1 LDCGALK
8 TRRGESVGE
17 GRDGGRLVV
26 VAGGTYEVVVRGE
39 RVRKAA
45 GECAGE
51 EAAVKEEDM
60 GEPNPDSE
68 PV

>member
-1 LDCGALK
+1 
-8 TRRGESVGE
+8 
-17 GRDGGRLVV
+17 V

-60 GEPNPDSE
+60 GKPNPDSE